1 MQLYVRN
8 ATIFNVPEEVP
19 ARMSSTC
26 WSLTIP
32 NMHSVSEGLTSPLR
46 DPYNYMYIYMCIYI
60 YTSIWTILSTSS
72 TAQGSGGSFKDRKLY
87 LLVVTPN
94 TLLKQEGLQLAEA
107 SFPYVMMSCL
117 YILQE
122 YHDNMS
128 ARVMLTRC
136 KPSTNVQARP
146 RSTSTVVAFCLEISL
161 PASDAFNIF

>member
-1 MQLYVRN
+1 MYVICSFTR
-8 ATIFNVPEEVP
+8 
-19 ARMSSTC
+19 
-26 WSLTIP
+26 
-32 NMHSVSEGLTSPLR
+32 
-46 DPYNYMYIYMCIYI
+46 
-60 YTSIWTILSTSS
+60 TILSTSS

-161 PASDAFNIF
+161 PASDAFNIFNEARASGHHDLGGSSEILQTSFEAMRC

>member
-1 MQLYVRN
+1 MYPKKSQQGCLLLAGASRSPTCTVWVRVWHRPYEIH
-8 ATIFNVPEEVP
+8 TII
-19 ARMSSTC
+19 C
-26 WSLTIP
+26 I
-32 NMHSVSEGLTSPLR
+32 
-46 DPYNYMYIYMCIYI
+46 YICVYI